1 MLDYNVLVGSVT
13 AGIAVITAA
22 GSTGLI
28 IWHGGRQV
36 GKVDAAISRLAGIEQ
51 KLEKIPLLEA
61 KVEIN
66 ENLITRMRSDHK
78 TLAAR
83 VDNQIEQTAE
93 IRGKLESVHD

>member
-66 ENLITRMRSDHK
+66 ENLITHAVRP
-78 TLAAR
+78 
-83 VDNQIEQTAE
+83 
-93 IRGKLESVHD
+93 